1 MHGVTMKL
9 LVNITS
15 SSKRHWYKLC
25 PTING
30 RWHLVRL
37 QHFRNCVVKLL
48 MTYLVAR
55 CDMNV
60 TSWRFSFVLVL
71 MCKVS
76 AFWCRIHLWFRWMGG
91 LHAKSMTSQR
101 NRDVTRWRI
110 CYYGNVM
117 TTTRWRIC
125 VTMATLFYIF
135 NSTVI
140 DWTCYIVFFSLFRQ
154 FPRG

>member
-1 MHGVTMKL
+1 MHQLVIKSFQHCLMHGVTMKL

-110 CYYGNVM
+110 C
-117 TTTRWRIC
+117 
-125 VTMATLFYIF
+125 VTMATLWQQQDGGYVLLWQRYSTS
-135 NSTVI
+135 STVQ
-140 DWTCYIVFFSLFRQ
+140 S
-154 FPRG
+154 